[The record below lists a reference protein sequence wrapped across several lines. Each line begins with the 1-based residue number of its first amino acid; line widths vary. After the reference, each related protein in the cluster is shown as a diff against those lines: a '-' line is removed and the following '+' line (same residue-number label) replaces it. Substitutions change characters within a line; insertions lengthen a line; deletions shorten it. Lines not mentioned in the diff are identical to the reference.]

1 MLTALHQAW
10 QLCQPTSTHTHAK
23 IYTDTH
29 INVGTHHHALALH
42 HVSCAQS
49 SKPSLSHTPWVSNI
63 DYTVV
68 SSNPRNG
75 KDSMSNHFYELT
87 FTQFSHQ
94 ITKKLCERGDHRTR
108 YDTTGW
114 AKHNAARAMLPSAL
128 GLQKQS
134 KN

>member
-1 MLTALHQAW
+1 
-10 QLCQPTSTHTHAK
+10 
-23 IYTDTH
+23 
-29 INVGTHHHALALH
+29 
-42 HVSCAQS
+42 
-49 SKPSLSHTPWVSNI
+49 
-63 DYTVV
+63 
-68 SSNPRNG
+68 
-75 KDSMSNHFYELT
+75 MSNHFYELT

-134 KN
+134 KNEQRRTRETKTEKKKEKLRRKEKGKEERKPEK